1 MFSKRPDGN
10 LLKNLDPFSKIV
22 PYIMYHRNDA
32 TNMMFEEVDCRP
44 MDEYIRAQAAA
55 GVTRTYMQI
64 LIASMVRTMYQ
75 RPQLNRFVIG
85 GKTYQRNSIVV
96 SFVVHRSLRGT
107 SEETTIKLHF
117 RGDETLAEIA
127 DKIAAAIDE
136 TVQEGNQN
144 ATDKLAKIVTS
155 VPYCI
160 IWFIVKFLSL
170 LDRHNLMPG
179 AVVEASPFHS
189 SFFITNLKSLGID
202 TIFHHIY
209 NFGTTS
215 PVHIAGQGEVQSGR
229 SGQRACGNQKNSAAR
244 HCDRRAHLRR
254 SVLRAFDQAYEK
266 VHPSPGHAGRASRAA
281 QAVTAR
287 HAMPAPAGFTDIP
300 PFRCAAAE
308 GPF

>member
-1 MFSKRPDGN
+1 MFSKRSDGN

-127 DKIAAAIDE
+127 DKIAAAID
-136 TVQEGNQN
+136 
-144 ATDKLAKIVTS
+144 
-155 VPYCI
+155 
-160 IWFIVKFLSL
+160 
-170 LDRHNLMPG
+170 
-179 AVVEASPFHS
+179 AVSYTH
-189 SFFITNLKSLGID
+189 L
-202 TIFHHIY
+202 
-209 NFGTTS
+209 
-215 PVHIAGQGEVQSGR
+215 
-229 SGQRACGNQKNSAAR
+229 
-244 HCDRRAHLRR
+244 RAHETG
-254 SVLRAFDQAYEK
+254 AYL
-266 VHPSPGHAGRASRAA
+266 V
-281 QAVTAR
+281 
-287 HAMPAPAGFTDIP
+287 
-300 PFRCAAAE
+300 
-308 GPF
+308 

>member
-22 PYIMYHRNDA
+22 PYIMYARNDA

-55 GVTRTYMQI
+55 GVERTYMQV

-75 RPQLNRFVIG
+75 RPQLNRFVIR

-117 RGDETLAEIA
+117 KGDETLSEIA
-127 DKIAAAIDE
+127 DKISAAIDE

-144 ATDKLAKIVTS
+144 STDKLAKIVTS

-170 LDRHNLMPG
+170 LDRHNLMPKSI
-179 AVVEASPFHS
+179 VEASPFHS

-215 PVHIAGQGEVQSGR
+215 QFISLGKEKYKAVVVGKEHVEIKKILQLGIVTDERICDGLYYAR
-229 SGQRACGNQKNSAAR
+229 STKLMKKYI
-244 HCDRRAHLRR
+244 H
-254 SVLRAFDQAYEK
+254 
-266 VHPSPGHAGRASRAA
+266 HP
-281 QAVTAR
+281 
-287 HAMPAPAGFTDIP
+287 AMLEERPAPP
-300 PFRCAAAE
+300 RQ
-308 GPF
+308 

>member
-1 MFSKRPDGN
+1 MLLTRSDGRRIRS
-10 LLKNLDPFSKIV
+10 LPPMQKII
-22 PYIMYHRNDA
+22 PYIMRSRAASINLFQEH
-32 TNMMFEEVDCRP
+32 VDCTP
-44 MDEYIRAQAAA
+44 LNNYICAHEVNGQ
-55 GVTRTYMQI
+55 RTMSTMHL
-64 LIASMVRTMYQ
+64 LIAAIVRVVAQ

-117 RGDETLAEIA
+117 KGDETLSEIA
-127 DKIAAAIDE
+127 DKISAAIDE

-144 ATDKLAKIVTS
+144 STDKLAKIVTS

-170 LDRHNLMPG
+170 LDRHNLMPKSI
-179 AVVEASPFHS
+179 VEASPFHS

-215 PVHIAGQGEVQSGR
+215 QFISLGKEKYKAVVVGKEHVEIKKILQLGIVTDERICDGLYYAR
-229 SGQRACGNQKNSAAR
+229 STKLMKKYI
-244 HCDRRAHLRR
+244 H
-254 SVLRAFDQAYEK
+254 
-266 VHPSPGHAGRASRAA
+266 HP
-281 QAVTAR
+281 
-287 HAMPAPAGFTDIP
+287 AMLEERPAPP
-300 PFRCAAAE
+300 RQ
-308 GPF
+308 